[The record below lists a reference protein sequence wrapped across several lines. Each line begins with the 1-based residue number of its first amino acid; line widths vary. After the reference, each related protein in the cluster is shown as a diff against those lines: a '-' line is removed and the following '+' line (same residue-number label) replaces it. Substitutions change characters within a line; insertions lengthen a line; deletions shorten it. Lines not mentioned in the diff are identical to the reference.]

1 MTIAHQVVSVF
12 IDFLLHIGLADITA
26 RDCVYQE
33 SVSLSC
39 DCGKVG

>member
-26 RDCVYQE
+26 RDRVYQE
-33 SVSLSC
+33 VSVYHVIAE
-39 DCGKVG
+39 K